1 MADSS
6 NTQFAIG
13 VHVLT
18 LLSALDGQR
27 VSSEVLAGS
36 AGSNPVHVRRILGRL
51 RDAGLV
57 DSVPGPGGGWLNTRS
72 PEEVTLADVRRA
84 LHAGDRVLG
93 VHGAHPD
100 CTVGRQIQAELESI
114 DDRAVE
120 ALDREL
126 ARTTLA
132 DLVTRSNAED
142 FVTVA

>member
-18 LLSALDGQR
+18 LLYASDGER

-36 AGSNPVHVRRILGRL
+36 AGSNPVHIRRILGRL
-51 RDAGLV
+51 REAGLV
-57 DSVPGPGGGWLNTRS
+57 ESSPGPGGGWLNTRD
-72 PEEVTLADVRRA
+72 PEDVTLADVRQA

-100 CTVGRQIQAELESI
+100 CSVGQQIQSELEQI

-126 ARTTLA
+126 SRTTLA
-132 DLVTRSNAED
+132 ELVARSNARS
-142 FVTVA
+142 FVNAA

>member
-18 LLSALDGQR
+18 LLSAFDGQR

-36 AGSNPVHVRRILGRL
+36 AGSNPVHVRRILGKL
-51 RDAGLV
+51 REAGLV

-72 PEEVTLADVRRA
+72 PQEVDLADVRRA

-100 CTVGRQIQAELESI
+100 CSVGQQIQSELEQI
-114 DDRAVE
+114 DDQAVK
-120 ALDREL
+120 ALDDQL
-126 ARTTLA
+126 AKTTLA
-132 DLVTRSNAED
+132 DLVARSNARY
-142 FVTVA
+142 FVDAA

>member
-13 VHVLT
+13 VHVMT
-18 LLSALDGQR
+18 LLSAHDGER

-51 RDAGLV
+51 REAGLV
-57 DSVPGPGGGWLNTRS
+57 DSIPGPGGGWLNVRS
-72 PEEVTLADVRRA
+72 PEEVNLADVRRA

-100 CTVGRQIQAELESI
+100 CTVGQRIQAELESI

-126 ARTTLA
+126 ERTTLA
-132 DLVTRSNAED
+132 ELVARSNAGS
-142 FVTVA
+142 FVNAA